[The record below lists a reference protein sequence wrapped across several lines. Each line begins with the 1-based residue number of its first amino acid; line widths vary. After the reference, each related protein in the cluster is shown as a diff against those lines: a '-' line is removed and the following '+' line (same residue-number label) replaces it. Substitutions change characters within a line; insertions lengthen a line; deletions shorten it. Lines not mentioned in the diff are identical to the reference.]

1 MPPVTLHSTQ
11 TREDPPSP
19 KAEARLNR
27 GPMSEAERPWRAVV
41 LTLAGGVLILYFA
54 ASIGAYLG
62 PSGLA
67 TNLPRFGQALGLVVL
82 ILGIS
87 MAMFPGATRVVG
99 PFLMIA
105 GILAFPIAFGAALIG
120 SVCLIMG
127 GALAFAWMP
136 APPAA
141 RLQIRPALTAW
152 RLGAL
157 SIDLT
162 LFAIVVLVLASRVLN
177 AEMRDNAAVRYGV
190 ELAVW
195 LALVLPGATRGFT
208 PGKLMT
214 RVRVCAVGTI
224 DPPSASRALLREC
237 VRTVEGILLAATL
250 VAVASTQGLRIAG
263 TAAVAIGAA
272 MALLGGRRRWAPHD
286 LIAGTHALAGRIVV
300 PPEALG
306 VVTLVPRS
314 EEDATTDEKGAHAR
328 ALTSEAAGGAV
339 SPPGNSA

>member
-1 MPPVTLHSTQ
+1 MPPATP
-11 TREDPPSP
+11 PPSQAGNDP
-19 KAEARLNR
+19 SGPRAEARLNR
-27 GPMSEAERPWRAVV
+27 GPMSEAERPWRAIV
-41 LTLAGGVLILYFA
+41 LALAGGVLVLYFS

-67 TNLPRFGQALGLVVL
+67 TNLPLFGQVLGLGVL
-82 ILGIS
+82 ILGVS
-87 MAMFPGATRVVG
+87 MAMFPGATRVLG

-141 RLQIRPALTAW
+141 RLQIRPAVTSW

-162 LFAIVVLVLASRVLN
+162 LFGIVVLVLASRVLN

-214 RVRVCAVGTI
+214 RVRVCAVGTL
-224 DPPSASRALLREC
+224 DPPRASRALLREC
-237 VRTVEGILLAATL
+237 VRTVEGAAVATVLVALAA
-250 VAVASTQGLRIAG
+250 AQGLRIAG
-263 TAAVAIGAA
+263 AMAVIVAIA

-286 LIAGTHALAGRIVV
+286 LIAGTHVPAGRIVV

-306 VVTLVPRS
+306 VVTLVPRVEDDAS
-314 EEDATTDEKGAHAR
+314 TEEGAHAR
-328 ALTSEAAGGAV
+328 AATAETAGGTTR
-339 SPPGNSA
+339 SPGSSA

>member
-1 MPPVTLHSTQ
+1 MPSMTPTPLRPDAHHG
-11 TREDPPSP
+11 DPG
-19 KAEARLNR
+19 AEARLNR

-41 LTLAGGVLILYFA
+41 LTLAGGALVLFFA

-67 TNLPRFGQALGLVVL
+67 TNLPRFGQVLGLVVT
-82 ILGIS
+82 ILGVS
-87 MAMFPGATRVVG
+87 MAMFPGATRVLG

-141 RLQIRPALTAW
+141 RLRVRAAPTAW

-157 SIDLT
+157 SIDLV
-162 LFAIVVLVLASRVLN
+162 LFGIVVLVFASKILN
-177 AEMRDNAAVRYGV
+177 AEMRDSAVVRYGI

-214 RVRVCAVGTI
+214 RVRVCAIGTI
-224 DPPSASRALLREC
+224 DPPRASRALLREC
-237 VRTVEGILLAATL
+237 MRTIEGAACAAAL
-250 VAVASTQGLRIAG
+250 VWVTATQGWRIAG
-263 TAAVAIGAA
+263 TMAVVIAIAT
-272 MALLGGRRRWAPHD
+272 ALLGGRRRWAPHD
-286 LIAGTHALAGRIVV
+286 LLAGTHVIAGRVVV

-306 VVTLVPRS
+306 VVTLVPRV
-314 EEDATTDEKGAHAR
+314 EDDPAEAGEPAR
-328 ALTSEAAGGAV
+328 AARSGAADGTTC
-339 SPPGNSA
+339 SPGSSA